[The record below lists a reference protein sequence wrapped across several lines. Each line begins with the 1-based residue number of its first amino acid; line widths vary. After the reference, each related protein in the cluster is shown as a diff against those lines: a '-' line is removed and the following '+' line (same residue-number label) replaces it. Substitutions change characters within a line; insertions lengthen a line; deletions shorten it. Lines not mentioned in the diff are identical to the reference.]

1 MVCSVVEQLH
11 LLEQV
16 SSAERIG
23 TLAENLLEGLRENT
37 VCDEKVTR
45 KLIIIIKLSLLVHS
59 CRSKKSGKLLEQ
71 RRGAEQW
78 Q

>member
-23 TLAENLLEGLRENT
+23 TLTENLLERLRENP
-37 VCDEKVTR
+37 VCDEKVWR
-45 KLIIIIKLSLLVHS
+45 V
-59 CRSKKSGKLLEQ
+59 
-71 RRGAEQW
+71 A
-78 Q
+78 